1 MKNFKFAING
11 NNYEV
16 EIQSIEG
23 NLATIEVNGSA
34 YKVEIDREV
43 KSTKTPT
50 LVRSLAVPSTDTEKS
65 TVRTAKP
72 TDRKGTGGIK
82 SPLPG
87 TVLEMHVKV
96 GDQVNVGTK
105 LLVLEAMKMENTI
118 NSDKAGTVTSVKVD
132 KGDSV
137 LEGDLLIEIGG

>member
-1 MKNFKFAING
+1 MKNFKFSING

-16 EIQSIEG
+16 EIQSIDG

-50 LVRSLAVPSTDTEKS
+50 LVRSVAVPSTDAEKS

-72 TDRKGTGGIK
+72 TERKGTGGIK

-96 GDQVNVGTK
+96 GDQVNIGTK

-118 NSDKAGTVTSVKVD
+118 NSDKAGTVTAIKVD

>member
-23 NLATIEVNGSA
+23 NLATIEVNGAA
-34 YKVEIDREV
+34 YTVEIDREV

-50 LVRSLAVPSTDTEKS
+50 LVRSVAVPSTDAEKS

-96 GDQVNVGTK
+96 GDQVNIGTK

-118 NSDKAGTVTSVKVD
+118 NSDKAGTVTAVKVD

>member
-96 GDQVNVGTK
+96 GDQVKVGTK